1 MALEIIRNDI
11 TNMKVDAIV
20 NTANPR
26 PVIGAGTDSAIHRAA
41 GPKLLEARKEIGII
55 VCGEAAITPA
65 FGLDANYVIH
75 TVSPVWVDGTHHE
88 KELLRKAYDS
98 ALQLAYE
105 HHCKSVAFPLLA
117 AGSYGCPHDLALSI
131 AVHACNDFLLKHRMH
146 IYLVVF
152 NGKAFHLSKQLVA
165 DVRSYIDEHYVE
177 EHGRVEYGSNYGDRI
192 RRRREEERLYCEGVY
207 EATSAQPE
215 APLHRLEDSLNQR
228 LHEQHETFTQSM
240 LRIMQENDW
249 YDNDVYNRIDMDRKT
264 FNKIKNN
271 PEHHPQRKTA
281 LQLAIGLRLNLDQA
295 SDFIGKA
302 GYAFSR
308 SSKSDVILTYC
319 IENQIMDTIQI
330 DTILDQFGEPAL
342 FGKK

>member
-1 MALEIIRNDI
+1 MPFEIVRNDL
-11 TNMKVDAIV
+11 TRMTVDAIV

-26 PVIGAGTDSAIHRAA
+26 PVIGAGTDHAIHEKA
-41 GPKLLEARKEIGII
+41 GPKLLEARKQVGAIG
-55 VCGEAAITPA
+55 CGESAITPA
-65 FGLDANYVIH
+65 FGLDAKYVIH
-75 TVSPVWVDGTHHE
+75 TVSPIWRGGQHHE
-88 KELLRKAYDS
+88 EELLRKAYDG
-98 ALQLAYE
+98 ALELARTY
-105 HHCKSVAFPLLA
+105 HCKSIAFPLMA
-117 AGSYGCPHDLALSI
+117 AGSYGFPHDLALSI

-165 DVRSYIDEHYVE
+165 DVKSYIDEHYVA
-177 EHGRVEYGSNYGDRI
+177 EHRRSEYGSNYGDRI
-192 RRRREEERLYCEGVY
+192 RRRREEELLYCEGICE
-207 EATSAQPE
+207 EATVRPE
-215 APLHRLEDSLNQR
+215 APLRQLEDSLNRR

-240 LRIMQENDW
+240 LRIMQEHDW
-249 YDNDVYNRIDMDRKT
+249 YDTDVYNRIAMDRKT

-281 LQLAIGLRLNLDQA
+281 LQLAIGLRLNLDLA

-319 IENQIMDTIQI
+319 IENQIMDTFQI
-330 DTILDQFGEPAL
+330 DAILDQFGEPAL